1 MVRASSS
8 ASAGRSPSSAS
19 SFFTRAV
26 GGGAATSRKRAADA
40 AGKPIYLELSSINPV
55 VILPGALSER
65 GSEIAE
71 EFSTSCLMGTGQFC
85 TNPGLVLLLADAASD
100 RFLQQTAAS
109 FQAAAVG
116 TLLSRAVQ
124 EGMERNTKL
133 LCAAGAQL
141 LAGGTVEEGSGYR
154 FENTLLRVAGDESRR
169 PLSRHR
175 SPRIHRCRRLPRCP
189 PPPSADSPCCQCYDN
204 VREHRLPAELRD
216 ANLADGMWRW
226 IDGDWTR
233 ENV

>member
-154 FENTLLRVAGDESRR
+154 FENTLLRVAGDEF
-169 PLSRHR
+169 
-175 SPRIHRCRRLPRCP
+175 
-189 PPPSADSPCCQCYDN
+189 
-204 VREHRLPAELRD
+204 LRQP
-216 ANLADGMWRW
+216 
-226 IDGDWTR
+226 
-233 ENV
+233 